1 MPAIK
6 TPQSHFSKEDA
17 GSVRKD
23 EPLAL
28 EEKYPKTKE
37 ARKKLP
43 ATIPEKKDI
52 LCAKSNPIIDFVIAY
67 NIKTI
72 ANDAPVNPNVC
83 TGLSSNVFLKI
94 HPNLFALNV
103 LFMIV
108 IIIEKSILL
117 LPDFQ

>member
-37 ARKKLP
+37 AKKKLP
-43 ATIPEKKDI
+43 TAIPKK
-52 LCAKSNPIIDFVIAY
+52 KRYS
-67 NIKTI
+67 
-72 ANDAPVNPNVC
+72 
-83 TGLSSNVFLKI
+83 LS
-94 HPNLFALNV
+94 
-103 LFMIV
+103 
-108 IIIEKSILL
+108 
-117 LPDFQ
+117 